1 MTKEEVLERTNNYC
15 NERSYDNQT
24 LTDDFKDKF
33 AEFFAKRHEAAGID
47 DDGILEEIKFNL
59 DTAKSAAAKGITLKQ
74 TSFESRETDYKKQ
87 IEELNEKLGRK
98 TPPPPPS
105 ISKELQDKLDE
116 LERFKNEQRMSEL
129 YGDILS
135 KAKESVR
142 EDLHRS
148 LEKYAKDFPVKME
161 ETSEA
166 QAKTLVARFQEIFK
180 DTIGNIKPMA
190 PQVNEKQEDE
200 WLNSLPKV
208 KM

>member
-15 NERSYDNQT
+15 NERSYDKET

-47 DDGILEEIKFNL
+47 DDGILDEIKFNL

-74 TSFESRETDYKKQ
+74 TGFESRENDLKKQ
-87 IEELNEKLGRK
+87 IDELNKRLEGN
-98 TPPPPPS
+98 TPPPPPQ

-129 YGDILS
+129 YSEILS
-135 KAKESVR
+135 KAKENVR
-142 EDLHRS
+142 EDLHKS

-161 ETSEA
+161 DTSDA
-166 QAKTLVARFQEIFK
+166 QAKVLVARFQEIFK
-180 DTIGNIKPMA
+180 DTIGNIKPLS

-200 WLNSLPKV
+200 WLGSLPKV

>member
-15 NERSYDNQT
+15 NERSYDKET

-47 DDGILEEIKFNL
+47 DDGILDEIKFNL

-74 TSFESRETDYKKQ
+74 TGFESRENDLKKQ
-87 IEELNEKLGRK
+87 IDELNKKLEGK
-98 TPPPPPS
+98 TPPPPQQ

-129 YGDILS
+129 YSEILS
-135 KAKESVR
+135 KAKENVR
-142 EDLHRS
+142 EDLHKS

-161 ETSEA
+161 DTSDA
-166 QAKTLVARFQEIFK
+166 QAKVLVARFQEIFK
-180 DTIGNIKPMA
+180 DTIGNIKPLS

-200 WLNSLPKV
+200 WLGSLPKV

>member
-15 NERSYDNQT
+15 NERSYDKET

-47 DDGILEEIKFNL
+47 DDGILDEIKFNL

-74 TSFESRETDYKKQ
+74 AGFESRETDLKKQ
-87 IEELNEKLGRK
+87 IDELNKRLEG
-98 TPPPPPS
+98 TPPPPPQ

-129 YGDILS
+129 YSEILS
-135 KAKESVR
+135 KAKENVR
-142 EDLHRS
+142 EDLHKS

-161 ETSEA
+161 DTSDA
-166 QAKTLVARFQEIFK
+166 QAKVLVARFQEIFK
-180 DTIGNIKPMA
+180 DTIGNIKPLS

-200 WLNSLPKV
+200 WLGSLPKV